1 MKNYLKMTALVAV
14 FFVSMTISANEP
26 ILKVGSTTNSKS
38 LVFELDSK
46 STQTKVRF
54 YDADDNIIFSDNISD
69 ALYAKKF
76 DLKSLEEGNYTFKVE
91 NSLTT
96 YVYTISVKEGSVDIV
111 KRKENSKP
119 VFRKNDAM
127 VYLNLLNLDKKDVKI
142 EITDSSNRLVHEE
155 TIANELVVQK
165 VFNFKTAV
173 ADGYTIAVKNGNDVY
188 YEAIVVN

>member
-1 MKNYLKMTALVAV
+1 MKNYLKITALVAV

-76 DLKSLEEGNYTFKVE
+76 DLKSLEEGSYTFKVE

-96 YVYTISVKEGSVDIV
+96 YVYTISVKEGSVDVV

-119 VFRKNDAM
+119 VFRKKDAI

-142 EITDSSNRLVHEE
+142 QVTDSSNRLVHEE